1 MAGNL
6 EGHLTV
12 LIIIEMVI
20 IKLLAQI
27 LPFVIIA
34 ERMAIE
40 QWPSPQKKRFQ
51 FEVVW
56 FWVAGQGFYNIQIP
70 EEKGEP
76 QLKTFPDI
84 MSVREGLASKAI
96 IDTELK
102 HLFRGKSGWTIQ
114 QLGDN
119 GFVLHFRSK
128 ELRYNLE
135 MCKSVCRLLTWRKK
149 LRVCWKLLG

>member
-40 QWPSPQKKRFQ
+40 QWHSRQKKGFNLRLCGF
-51 FEVVW
+51 
-56 FWVAGQGFYNIQIP
+56 GLQGKVFTI
-70 EEKGEP
+70 
-76 QLKTFPDI
+76 F
-84 MSVREGLASKAI
+84 
-96 IDTELK
+96 
-102 HLFRGKSGWTIQ
+102 KSQ
-114 QLGDN
+114 RRR
-119 GFVLHFRSK
+119 V
-128 ELRYNLE
+128 NLN
-135 MCKSVCRLLTWRKK
+135 
-149 LRVCWKLLG
+149 